1 MNLIAFLTASIVALN
16 ITLTITSGL
25 NFVDTINKKFIRKVP
40 IKLWHSHLVSVLLLA
55 ILSLTPKP
63 QTLNT
68 QSSSTQSSSTQSSS
82 TQSSSQSY
90 ESCTSYEAKSFAVK
104 RIESTIGNLMFL
116 DLHRDL
122 GSKWLFYGSAYSS
135 RDQRDVTVWVLIN
148 CNNGTYDVEN
158 VEVDA

>member
-16 ITLTITSGL
+16 ITLTITSDL
-25 NFVDTINKKFIRKVP
+25 NFVDTVNKKFIRKVP

-63 QTLNT
+63 QTLN
-68 QSSSTQSSSTQSSS
+68 TQSSSTQSSS